1 MRALLVLLLCVA
13 LAQLSQAKSLAQVL
27 TRGIRSADST
37 TDTNGTQSPLL
48 HLDTTPKADDAA
60 SSQASV
66 EASNRASPV
75 LEQISSTSS
84 SPAVGAAAAL
94 VATEAKLETV
104 PRVDED
110 INVSVEKNAPAT
122 APTSSS
128 VPSPVPSLS
137 AVPEAPQNAIIMK
150 DLAETMHEV
159 KEVLVP
165 VTRAMKVVDEAMASR
180 PSPASL
186 SVSDATLASTS
197 VPTEAS
203 AVNDINQNDA
213 AIAEKAAEILAEV
226 VARMPDIPILSATK
240 KKSVSEVSFVG
251 KRSREL
257 PMEASM
263 PEAVIVSVGPL
274 VTPVEDSKPVNPT
287 LTLPATVHAEPLSEA
302 SMPGPVMAPVEAW
315 LPAIMIA
322 STETPVQEETLVSIP
337 ALAPIPA
344 LSETTTTT
352 TAATTD
358 TALPLIE
365 DANVH
370 AARSDT
376 IPAQEI
382 HIDDAVAP
390 PAVIA
395 ETKVVPAK
403 DSRPEN
409 QIDNAPSLLGV
420 KVGTTPKEP
429 ATAEQSSEVMSTSS
443 IKESSP
449 SITVVSPST
458 TENAASSTIE
468 DSPSSY
474 TSTESAPSSTEAA
487 ESPMTSEPINTT
499 SAPASS

>member
-13 LAQLSQAKSLAQVL
+13 LAQLSQAKSLARVL

-48 HLDTTPKADDAA
+48 HLDTTPKADDAV

-110 INVSVEKNAPAT
+110 INVSVEKNDPAT

-180 PSPASL
+180 PAPASL
-186 SVSDATLASTS
+186 SVSDATLASTAVS
-197 VPTEAS
+197 TEAS

-240 KKSVSEVSFVG
+240 KSVSEVSFVG
-251 KRSREL
+251 KRSLKL

-344 LSETTTTT
+344 LSETT
-352 TAATTD
+352 AATTD

-365 DANVH
+365 DANIH
-370 AARSDT
+370 ATRSDT

-429 ATAEQSSEVMSTSS
+429 ATADQSSEVMSTSS

-449 SITVVSPST
+449 SVTVGSPST

-474 TSTESAPSSTEAA
+474 TSTEIAPSSTEAA
-487 ESPMTSEPINTT
+487 ESPMTSEPINAT